1 MPQIVP
7 GADTIPTYIS
17 TSRKYPET
25 RICPMITA
33 RNLTKNF
40 DGFMALDGVSF
51 SFEDGEIFGIIGHN
65 GAGKTTLLKI
75 VSGLIVPSS
84 GELFVN
90 DIDVVKNPMALKEN
104 LGYLPEESRLY
115 ETMTAENYLAFF
127 GEIYGLSPQE
137 IRVRSN
143 QLFAALSLEPNG
155 KKIGEFSKG
164 MKRKAAIARSLI
176 HNPKF
181 LVYDEATSG
190 LDPMTSRFIAD
201 YLRRLRSDGKT
212 IVLSAHNLYQVEA
225 ICDKVMILRRGKMVA
240 FGTMKELRDEFGS
253 LTYTIFFSI
262 ADPEKLLGP
271 CRTYRQEE
279 GFYICE
285 AEDMKE
291 LNEVS
296 ASIRESGGNVEK
308 IESRYPSLEEM
319 LVKIGK

>member
-1 MPQIVP
+1 
-7 GADTIPTYIS
+7 
-17 TSRKYPET
+17 
-25 RICPMITA
+25 MITA

-40 DGFMALDGVSF
+40 DNFTALDCVNF
-51 SFEDGEIFGIIGHN
+51 AFEDGEIFGIIGHN

-75 VSGLIVPSS
+75 VSGLIAPTS
-84 GELFVN
+84 GELYIN
-90 DIDVVKNPMALKEN
+90 EIDVIKNPIALKEN

-115 ETMTAENYLAFF
+115 EAMTAENYLQFF

-137 IRVRSN
+137 IRVRTN
-143 QLFAALSLEPNG
+143 QLFAALSLEPDG

-176 HNPKF
+176 HDPKF

-201 YLRRLRSDGKT
+201 YLRRLKTDGKT

-240 FGTMKELRDEFGS
+240 FGTMRELRDQFGS
-253 LTYTIFFSI
+253 LTYIIFFSI
-262 ADPEKLLGP
+262 DDPSRLIGHAKP
-271 CRTYRQEE
+271 YRQEE
-279 GFYICE
+279 GFFIWE
-285 AEDMKE
+285 AQDMKE
-291 LNEVS
+291 LNECT
-296 ASIRESGGNVEK
+296 AIITESGGQVEK

>member
-1 MPQIVP
+1 
-7 GADTIPTYIS
+7 
-17 TSRKYPET
+17 
-25 RICPMITA
+25 MITA

-40 DGFMALDGVSF
+40 DGFTALDDVSF

-75 VSGLIVPSS
+75 VSGLIAPTS
-84 GELFVN
+84 GELYIN
-90 DIDVVKNPMALKEN
+90 NIDVVKNPVALKEN

-115 ETMTAENYLAFF
+115 ETMTAENYLMFF

-143 QLFAALSLEPNG
+143 QLFAALSLEPDG

-176 HNPKF
+176 HDPKF

-225 ICDKVMILRRGKMVA
+225 ICDKVMILKRGKMVA
-240 FGTMKELRDEFGS
+240 FGSMRELRDQFGS

-262 ADPEKLLGP
+262 ADPEKLLGA

-285 AEDMKE
+285 AEDIKE

-296 ASIRESGGNVEK
+296 ASIKESGGNVEK